1 VSRSPRCGRAPA
13 ALLAGALLLALAGCA
28 SASSSHGAQQ
38 SAVPGYVTEPF
49 SHQQQLIA
57 QGARL
62 VVTDGCA
69 ACHLIGSTVGNAP
82 SFSHFAGHQVTLTDG
97 HSVLVDEQFVRASL
111 LDPRTHELEGYRP
124 APMLA
129 ALERLHLRSQPQQVA
144 ALAAFIEQVG
154 PDSE

>member
-1 VSRSPRCGRAPA
+1 VSRSPRCGRASA
-13 ALLAGALLLALAGCA
+13 ALLASALLLALAGCA
-28 SASSSHGAQQ
+28 SGTSSHGAQQ

-49 SHQQQLIA
+49 THQQQLIA

-62 VVTDGCA
+62 VVADGCA
-69 ACHLIGSTVGNAP
+69 ACHLIGSAAGNAP
-82 SFSHFAGHQVTLTDG
+82 SFSRFAGHQVTLTDG
-97 HSVLVDEQFVRASL
+97 HSVLVDEQFVRESL
-111 LDPRTHELEGYRP
+111 LDPSTHELEGYRP